1 MFFKNKLFVFCLG
14 FIFASPAFAEEVR
27 LSDEVTT
34 AINEES
40 PFTSNINLTNNY
52 LLRGIS
58 LTGGK
63 PAIQGGSDYE
73 RAGFYAGVWGS
84 SISIL
89 GDTYQASGGTAGA
102 TKAGLEL
109 DTYIGFKKKLENDFS
124 YDVGFLRYNYPGNYA
139 VGATSANT
147 NEVYGA
153 LGYKWI
159 TAKYSYS
166 LGNTFG
172 YANTTGTNYAEL
184 NAVYPIESLG
194 MALGAHY
201 GKQTF
206 VGTGA
211 IDINGNSLTYS
222 DYRVSVTKELDE
234 EFEFSLAYSKTN
246 ATAAYTVLGQNLGKG
261 AVIGTLTRVF

>member
-1 MFFKNKLFVFCLG
+1 MLLKNKLFVLCLG
-14 FIFASPAFAEEVR
+14 FIFAAPAFAEQVR
-27 LSDEVTT
+27 LSDEVTS
-34 AINEES
+34 ALNEES

-73 RAGFYAGVWGS
+73 RAGFYVGVWGS
-84 SISIL
+84 SISVL
-89 GDTYQASGGTAGA
+89 ASTYQDTKGAAGA
-102 TKAGLEL
+102 TNGALEL
-109 DTYIGFKKKLENDFS
+109 DTYIGYKKKLENDFS

-139 VGATSANT
+139 AGATSANT

-153 LGYKWI
+153 AGYKWI

-172 YANTTGTNYAEL
+172 YANTTGTNYMEL
-184 NAVYPIESLG
+184 NAVYPIEPID

-211 IDINGNSLTYS
+211 ILNGNSLTYS
-222 DYRVSVTKELDE
+222 DYRLSVTKELDE

-246 ATAAYTVLGQNLGKG
+246 ATAAYTILGQNLGRG
-261 AVIGTLTRVF
+261 AVVGTLTRVF

>member
-1 MFFKNKLFVFCLG
+1 MLLKNKLFVLCLG
-14 FIFASPAFAEEVR
+14 FIFAAPAFAEEVR
-27 LSDEVTT
+27 LSDEVTS
-34 AINEES
+34 ALNEES

-73 RAGFYAGVWGS
+73 RAGFYVGVWGS

-89 GDTYQASGGTAGA
+89 GDTYQDTKGAAGA
-102 TKAGLEL
+102 TNGGLEL
-109 DTYIGFKKKLENDFS
+109 DTYIGYKKKLENDFS

-139 VGATSANT
+139 AGATSANT

-153 LGYKWI
+153 AGYKWI

-172 YANTTGTNYAEL
+172 YANTTGTNYMEL
-184 NAVYPIESLG
+184 NAVYPIEPLG

-211 IDINGNSLTYS
+211 ILNGNSLTYS
-222 DYRVSVTKELDE
+222 DYRLSVTKELDE

-246 ATAAYTVLGQNLGKG
+246 ATAAYTILGQNLGRG
-261 AVIGTLTRVF
+261 AVVGTLTRVF